1 MFAQLLFVLYTH
13 VHTYVYATKLNY
25 IRTYECTYTYSY
37 MWPDLTKA
45 GLDAHIKQ
53 IHFPPP
59 IDRSIHGLTI
69 DGYFTVHSSSVC
81 FPRGLF
87 LWPVWRPRVYGC
99 SSNGP
104 GASWQVANWLKTSSK
119 VESILMSGID
129 LATFWRDYSW
139 KWPQERPIKPFMWL
153 VSFFCNAVT
162 RPPPLTRL
170 PCTGTFVI

>member
-1 MFAQLLFVLYTH
+1 M
-13 VHTYVYATKLNY
+13 HTTRDPYL
-25 IRTYECTYTYSY
+25 
-37 MWPDLTKA
+37 WPDLTKA

-69 DGYFTVHSSSVC
+69 DVYFTVHSSSVC

-87 LWPVWRPRVYGC
+87 LWPVWRPRVHGC

-104 GASWQVANWLKTSSK
+104 GASWQVANWLKMSSK
-119 VESILMSGID
+119 VDIDVRNWFGNILKGLQLKMTTGEAYQAVHVTS
-129 LATFWRDYSW
+129 
-139 KWPQERPIKPFMWL
+139 K
-153 VSFFCNAVT
+153 FFCNAVT
-162 RPPPLTRL
+162 RPPPPTHL